1 MISENSNEGQ
11 SPDRRE
17 ETLFVVPLS
26 LFDSIYKSRE
36 RDHNRE
42 TLKRMPEKIHL
53 VSLDGDEAPT
63 KRFCTRVCDVAQ
75 FGNFDDAI
83 RTMTL
88 RF

>member
-42 TLKRMPEKIHL
+42 TLKRMPEKIQL
-53 VSLDGDEAPT
+53 VSLDRDEAPT
-63 KRFCTRVCDVAQ
+63 KRFCTRVLRCC
-75 FGNFDDAI
+75 AI
-83 RTMTL
+83 RQL
-88 RF
+88 G